1 MISSQLTERGN
12 EIVDHLA
19 NQQVREVQTINEE
32 VIREAAR
39 HLAQEMATALAI
51 DRLRSMAGVA
61 ADDMRQVL
69 WRRIEL
75 ILRESGVDEDIR
87 QTLVSNVDGL
97 INTTILMTKSSV
109 SCLDAVVR
117 HYGVQL
123 PATT

>member
-97 INTTILMTKSSV
+97 INCTLQDLQGLLQSES
-109 SCLDAVVR
+109 
-117 HYGVQL
+117 
-123 PATT
+123 PA